1 MVKDDLDLCSKE
13 PIHIPG
19 YIQAH
24 GILIIIDSEGIIK
37 YCSENFTQFAGLTV
51 DNILESHISKYSKVF
66 GKSENNN
73 FILDLINLSWQGK
86 NFKPINPYQVEIDGM
101 IYNLIL
107 SLSDDHYIL
116 DFEQELSDL
125 FSDPQNIVGASL
137 SQMLADKDIDAIL
150 RNVVQQVKNIIS
162 YDRIMVYQFH
172 DDGHG
177 EVVAEERN
185 DQLETWLGL
194 HYPASDIPE
203 QARNL
208 YKKNLT
214 RLISNVHEQ
223 NIPLMSTTEVPA
235 DLSSST
241 LRAVSPVHIQYL
253 KNMGVTSSFSV
264 SIIVDDELWGL
275 IACHNYSPR
284 FINYR
289 QRETAKLIG
298 QVLSS
303 CIGLRNQEKNQ
314 KEDMKLQ
321 TAVLDV
327 SRSLHNE
334 KIADFIETC
343 SPILLNAFKATGISF
358 LYEGETT
365 SIGTVPEL
373 SKIKEISEFL
383 YDAANEV
390 LITENSKIDFPELQL
405 ESVDFAGFAGCRLT
419 KDIKDCVIVFR
430 PEIIQTV
437 KWAGDP
443 NKIISHDERGQPFIS
458 PRNSFEEWSQQVKGS
473 CLKWSSSEIR
483 AIMEIRDE
491 VNFAVGRKTAELRIL
506 NEKLRDA
513 YSELDAFAHTV
524 SHDLKIPLTT
534 IKAFAELIIRKSK
547 EDDIKIMSTK
557 IVDNSDRLNQMIK
570 TVLEYSKVGQ
580 KDVKRESIDM
590 SNLINDI
597 VGQLLM
603 SNLNANLN
611 LVVKST
617 PDLSGDPILIFQ
629 VFLNLI
635 ENAVKYSHK
644 TEYPV
649 VEIDGQLEK
658 DEVIYTVKDNGVG
671 MSSDQQTK
679 IFGLFNRVGKTN
691 EYEGSGIGLATVKK
705 IINRHGATIGVES
718 EEGNGSTF
726 TVKFPRKTGS

>member
-51 DNILESHISKYSKVF
+51 DNILESHISNYSKVF

-185 DQLETWLGL
+185 EQLETWLGL

-223 NIPLMSTTEVPA
+223 NIPLMSTTDVPA
-235 DLSSST
+235 DLSNST

-580 KDVKRESIDM
+580 KDVRKESIDM

-705 IINRHGATIGVES
+705 IINRHGATISVES